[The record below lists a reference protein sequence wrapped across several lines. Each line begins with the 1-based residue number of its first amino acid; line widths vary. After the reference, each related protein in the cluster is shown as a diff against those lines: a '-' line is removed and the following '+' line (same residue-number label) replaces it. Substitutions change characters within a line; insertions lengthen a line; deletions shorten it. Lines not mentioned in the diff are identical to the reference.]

1 MALFPGFEQLPSY
14 VQNTYRYNSDKYRP
28 LPTNTDG
35 SISGPV
41 LTLTRNGGTGYT
53 LPLVQTS
60 DGWWTNNHSLNAG
73 ADPTEN
79 ITNMDRP
86 IYSLNN
92 SLTAADN
99 NIFNRSILPDGYDMR
114 VSFGNPAQSNSYSQ
128 RNPVKSS
135 DSVEDIIK
143 RFQGMGAG
151 DAFALQW
158 KMNPV
163 GTTASLIGSGLDV
176 ANSIWSSF
184 QNYRT
189 AKQAMDLANKD
200 YELKKQ
206 AYEANEA
213 RNQEKFDWLKQS
225 RATSQL

>member
-1 MALFPGFEQLPSY
+1 MPLFPGFEQLPSY
-14 VQNTYRYNSDKYRP
+14 VQNTYKYNSDKYRP

-35 SISGPV
+35 GISGPV
-41 LTLTRNGGTGYT
+41 LTLTNKGGTGYT

-60 DGWWTNNHSLNAG
+60 DGWWTNNHFLNAG

-79 ITNMDRP
+79 ITNMDKP

-92 SLTAADN
+92 SLTTADN
-99 NIFNRSILPDGYDMR
+99 NIFNHSILPDGYDMR
-114 VSFGNPAQSNSYSQ
+114 VSFGNPAQSNLYPQ
-128 RNPVKSS
+128 RNPVQDEISRNEYYRGL
-135 DSVEDIIK
+135 DT
-143 RFQGMGAG
+143 G
-151 DAFALQW
+151 DALSLAW
-158 KMNPV
+158 KKDPWGVSMGLAN
-163 GTTASLIGSGLDV
+163 GAFNTIGS
-176 ANSIWSSF
+176 IWNGI
-184 QNYRT
+184 QQYRT

-213 RNQEKFDWLKQS
+213 RNQEKFNWLRQS